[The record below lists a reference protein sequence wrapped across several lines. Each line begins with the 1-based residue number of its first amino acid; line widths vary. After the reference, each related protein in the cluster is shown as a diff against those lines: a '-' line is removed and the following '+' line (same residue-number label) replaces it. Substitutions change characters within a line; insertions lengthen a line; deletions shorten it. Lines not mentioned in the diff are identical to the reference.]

1 MVSEVVFMGSM
12 NSKNSA
18 RNAEIIELRKSGYT
32 LDKIG
37 KMYDLSVSTVYRICF
52 NGNDEDIIVT
62 KTEREKRNNDIYEL
76 ICQGHTTK
84 YISDLY
90 GLTRSNVN
98 QIYYKVIAKQS
109 ELYHYFKSIS
119 ITERDAKYLT
129 RVLNKIGITTVKDFY
144 NKDFRCFLVSITDKS
159 QRKKALLIKVKNP
172 ESFRL
177 YEFIEQNVKESYI
190 KHQFYFI
197 LINAGVET
205 LDDFCSYNLNHLYF
219 LKGRGDITIGILKE
233 LQQKAKVLHFS

>member
-1 MVSEVVFMGSM
+1 MGSM
-12 NSKNSA
+12 NSKDSA
-18 RNAEIIELRKSGYT
+18 RNIEIVELRKSGYT

-37 KMYDLSVSTVYRICF
+37 KLYNLPVSTVYRICF
-52 NGNDEDIIVT
+52 NSNEKNIITT

-119 ITERDAKYLT
+119 ITEKDAKYLT

-144 NKDFRCFLVSITDKS
+144 NKDFRCFLVSITGVN
-159 QRKKALLIKVKNP
+159 QRGKELLIKIKNP

-177 YEFIEQNVKESYI
+177 YEFIKQNTKESYI
-190 KHQFYFI
+190 KHKFYFI
-197 LINAGVET
+197 LIDTGIET
-205 LDDFCSYNLNHLYF
+205 LDDFCFYNLNHLYF
-219 LKGRGDITIGILKE
+219 LKGKGDITVGILKE
-233 LQQKAKVLHFS
+233 LQQKAKALHFS